1 MSERPHPLP
10 PEAQALA
17 RWTVLLMGW
26 VWLGAQGQRLGWS
39 IASGVVPVV
48 LWWSVRLLATG
59 SPWLRRWPT
68 QAPRIL
74 GMATAAVS
82 LLVAAWPGV
91 GHTGLLGLAV
101 VWGLWSA
108 LLESR
113 SGHGR
118 CGRRWSGWPPLL
130 AAGLTALGTVAPW
143 PTPVTAS
150 VSAAVLLLAAGLSPT
165 GPCQEPPRRAVL
177 HPGAALPASAMGLMM
192 GSLWLGNVWCNAAGW
207 STAELVGWHLGLMA
221 LLPAFTRADL
231 IPRHLP
237 TAATV
242 RLPLVLLCVGSGVL
256 IAGTQAKHDIA
267 GMVLLA
273 LAWAVHTGRYH
284 HAAPSWPALVWTG
297 PVLLLAV
304 GLTSPTQG
312 PQSLQW
318 AYGVLGVLALLVTL
332 KNGLADAP
340 QASPPSTWKDAS

>member
-1 MSERPHPLP
+1 MSERRHPLP

-17 RWTVLLMGW
+17 CWIVLLMGW
-26 VWLGAQGQRLGWS
+26 VWLGAQGQRLGWPT
-39 IASGVVPVV
+39 ASGVMPVV
-48 LWWSVRLLATG
+48 LWWSVRLLAAD

-68 QAPRIL
+68 QAPRML
-74 GMATAAVS
+74 GMATAAAS
-82 LLVAAWPGV
+82 LLVAVCPGV

-113 SGHGR
+113 AGHGR
-118 CGRRWSGWPPLL
+118 CSRHWSGWPPLL

-143 PTPVTAS
+143 PTPVTAG
-150 VSAAVLLLAAGLSPT
+150 VSALVLLLAAGLSPT
-165 GPCQEPPRRAVL
+165 GPGQESPRPAFS

-192 GSLWLGNVWCNAAGW
+192 GSLWLGNVWCSAAGW
-207 STAELVGWHLGLMA
+207 SNAELVGWHLGLMA
-221 LLPAFTRADL
+221 LLPAFTQADL
-231 IPRHLP
+231 IPRYLP
-237 TAATV
+237 TVAAA
-242 RLPLVLLCVGSGVL
+242 RLPLVLLCVGSTVL
-256 IAGTQAKHDIA
+256 IAGTQAAHGLA

-273 LAWAVHTGRYH
+273 LAWAMHTGRH
-284 HAAPSWPALVWTG
+284 RRAASCWPTLVWTG

-304 GLTSPTQG
+304 GLTSPTHG

-332 KNGLADAP
+332 AKGLADEPHAP
-340 QASPPSTWKDAS
+340 LPSTWKDAS